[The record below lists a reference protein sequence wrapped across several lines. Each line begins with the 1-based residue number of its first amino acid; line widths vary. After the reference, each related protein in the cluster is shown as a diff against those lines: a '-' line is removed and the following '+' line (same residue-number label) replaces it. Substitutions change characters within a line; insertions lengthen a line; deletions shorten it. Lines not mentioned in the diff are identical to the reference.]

1 MRFSLSGL
9 RGMRLALAVA
19 ALSFLPQ
26 AVQAQTYNWTGT
38 NGAYGTAGN
47 WSPSGPPTTGS
58 NVFINNGGTANYT
71 SGDTNPRS
79 VNLGSTAGSSGTLA
93 MTGGSIFAD
102 QNDEGGLR
110 VGEVGAGVVTMNNA
124 QLRTGKGSVFIGGE
138 NGAGTGTITMSGA
151 SSILDSTDDFI
162 IGRAGTGTFNLEAG
176 LVQAHFTVVGKF
188 GTGTWNQ
195 SGGAFVQK
203 DADFEIGDGGNQTAG
218 HVNTPGARTGTVNL
232 TGGVL
237 QTSGFFAISNR
248 RGNGFVTVDGGAL
261 AATGV
266 VNNGAII
273 VGRGFEWGDKPGT
286 GGVTEFRVRGGD
298 GVIIANGAFEMN
310 VNNVA
315 TSSTLVA
322 QITGAEHTTIKVTG
336 DARIG
341 NGSFKVQLDG
351 YTPVSGDSW
360 TILSAG
366 VADLSAEKNEIDSR
380 MGAMGFP
387 TLMHAVAGPVG
398 TLQGE
403 FKSTDF
409 SLAPLTSGLEWNVA
423 YANNSVVLS
432 VTGSAPAYAADF
444 NNDGRVDGLDLTAWK
459 SAYGQPANGA
469 DANND
474 GRTDGADFLVW
485 QREFGSGVPAA
496 PAVGAVPEP
505 ASIALIGLAAMG
517 FAAYGRARRS

>member
-1 MRFSLSGL
+1 MRFSLSGH

-19 ALSFLPQ
+19 ALSFFPQ
-26 AVQAQTYNWTGT
+26 LSQAQTYNWTGT
-38 NGAYGTAGN
+38 NGAYDTAGN
-47 WSPSGPPTTGS
+47 WSPSGPPTAGS

-93 MTGGSIFAD
+93 MTGGKIFAD
-102 QNDEGGLR
+102 QGNDGGVR
-110 VGEVGAGVVTMNNA
+110 IGEAGTGTVTVNNA
-124 QLRTGKGSVFIGGE
+124 SLRTGDGSIFVGGQ
-138 NGAGTGTITMSGA
+138 NGAGTGTLTLSGA
-151 SSILDSTDDFI
+151 GGYLESTDDFVL
-162 IGRAGTGTFNLEAG
+162 GRTGTGTFSMQGGFAT
-176 LVQAHFTVVGKF
+176 ADYTVIGKF

-195 SGGAFVQK
+195 SGGAFVQTSG
-203 DADFEIGDGGNQTAG
+203 DFEIGDGGNPDQAG
-218 HVNTPGARTGTVNL
+218 IAGPRTGTMNL
-232 TGGVL
+232 TGGVV
-237 QTSGFFAISNR
+237 QSSGFIAISNR
-248 RGNGFVTVDGGAL
+248 RGNGFVNLDGGVL

-273 VGRGFEWGDKPGT
+273 VGRGMEWDGQPGT
-286 GGVTEFRVRGGD
+286 GGVTEFRVRGGNS
-298 GVIIANGAFEMN
+298 VVIANGAFEMN

-322 QITGAEHTTIKVTG
+322 QLTGQSHTTIKVTG
-336 DARIG
+336 DARIA

-351 YTPVSGDSW
+351 YAPVLGDSW

-366 VADLSAEKNEIDSR
+366 VTDLSAEKNEIDSR
-380 MGAMGFP
+380 LGAMGFP
-387 TLMHAVAGPVG
+387 TLIHAAPGAAG

-409 SLAPLTSGLEWNVA
+409 SLAPLSSGLQWDVA

-432 VTGSAPAYAADF
+432 VVAGGYAADF

-459 SAYGQPANGA
+459 SAYGQPSNGA
-469 DANND
+469 DANGD
-474 GRTDGADFLVW
+474 GRTDGGDFLVW

>member
-1 MRFSLSGL
+1 MRFSLSGQ

-47 WSPSGPPTTGS
+47 WSPSGPPTAGS

-93 MTGGSIFAD
+93 MTGGKIFAD
-102 QNDEGGLR
+102 QGNDGGVR
-110 VGEVGAGVVTMNNA
+110 IGE
-124 QLRTGKGSVFIGGE
+124 
-138 NGAGTGTITMSGA
+138 AGTGTVTVNNASLRTGDGSIFVGGQNGTGTGTLTLSGA
-151 SSILDSTDDFI
+151 TGDLQSTDDFVL
-162 IGRAGTGTFNLEAG
+162 GRTGTGTFNMQGGFAT
-176 LVQAHFTVVGKF
+176 ADYTVIGKF

-195 SGGAFVQK
+195 SGGAFVQTSG
-203 DADFEIGDGGNQTAG
+203 DFEIGDGGNPGQAG
-218 HVNTPGARTGTVNL
+218 IAGPRTGTMNL

-237 QTSGFFAISNR
+237 QSSGFIAISNR
-248 RGNGFVTVDGGAL
+248 RGNGFVNVNGGVL

-273 VGRGFEWGDKPGT
+273 VGRGMDWNGSPGT
-286 GGVTEFRVRGGD
+286 GGVTEFRVRGGNN
-298 GVIIANGAFEMN
+298 VVIANGDFEMN
-310 VNNVA
+310 LNDVA

-322 QITGAEHTTIKVTG
+322 QITGTAHTTIKVTG
-336 DARIG
+336 NAKIG

-366 VADLSAEKNEIDSR
+366 VADLSVEKNEIDAR
-380 MGAMGFP
+380 LFAMGFP
-387 TLMHAVAGPVG
+387 SLPHAAPGAVG

-423 YANNSVVLS
+423 YADNSVVLS

-444 NNDGRVDGLDLTAWK
+444 NNDGRVDGLDLAAWK
-459 SAYGQPANGA
+459 SAYGQPANAA

-474 GRTDGADFLVW
+474 GVTDGADFLVW
-485 QREFGSGVPAA
+485 QREFGSGVAAA

-505 ASIALIGLAAMG
+505 ASIALISLAAMG
-517 FAAYGRARRS
+517 LAAYGRARRA